1 MGRDNRRLLGWIFV
15 VLGIRHNAG
24 SQSVQRHLGMAG
36 RRVLNSASKLSSGD
50 SMNSAADN
58 AAGMAVKTNFRAS
71 LASRRQALR
80 NTNEASN
87 MLQTAETGIER
98 LSELFTR
105 ARELSVH
112 AANDSLGKRERI
124 QLDVEFQDILDRVDT
139 VFQSTE
145 YNGRK
150 LLDDGAGSY
159 NPPPL
164 TFQVGIG
171 TSSGDK
177 ISLTM
182 KFGLIKS
189 RFDSGAAMGTLD
201 LRRQTSAQLNIE
213 LFDRQ
218 MVELDRNRTR
228 LGSTL
233 NRLTASADQVSEA
246 VSNESASLSL
256 IADTDMGAVS
266 SDLARQQVLQNA
278 GVALLGQANS
288 NPQAALRLLG

>member
-1 MGRDNRRLLGWIFV
+1 MR
-15 VLGIRHNAG
+15 
-24 SQSVQRHLGMAG
+24 
-36 RRVLNSASKLSSGD
+36 SASQLSSGD
-50 SMNSAADN
+50 ARNSAADN

-80 NTNEASN
+80 NTHEASN
-87 MLQTAETGIER
+87 MLQTAETGIDR

-112 AANDSLGKRERI
+112 AANDSLGKRERT
-124 QLDVEFQDILDRVDT
+124 QLDVEFQDVLDQVDR

-150 LLDDGAGSY
+150 LLDDGAGNYS
-159 NPPPL
+159 PPPL
-164 TFQVGIG
+164 TFQVGA
-171 TSSGDK
+171 SMGDQ

-182 KFGLIKS
+182 KFGLIKA
-189 RFDSGAAMGTLD
+189 RFDAGSAAGTLD
-201 LRRQTSAQLNIE
+201 LRTQARAQLNIE

-228 LGSTL
+228 IGSTL
-233 NRLTASADQVSEA
+233 NRLTGSADQVLEA

-256 IADTDMGAVS
+256 ITDTDMGKAS
-266 SDLARQQVLQNA
+266 SELARQQVLQNA
-278 GVALLGQANS
+278 GIALLGQANS